1 MVTSAIDGARTAW
14 LSSDS
19 AITVPT
25 GMHRP
30 TRLDGISSAA
40 R

>member
-19 AITVPT
+19 AITVSS
-25 GMHRP
+25 GMHRS
-30 TRLDGISSAA
+30 TRLDGISLAA